1 MAEFNYFSRYDG
13 IYAKVKV
20 VRRNFQYR
28 IENKIRFPS
37 RLK

>member
-1 MAEFNYFSRYDG
+1 MAEFNYFNCYDG

-20 VRRNFQYR
+20 AQRNFQYR
-28 IENKIRFPS
+28 IENKIRFPN